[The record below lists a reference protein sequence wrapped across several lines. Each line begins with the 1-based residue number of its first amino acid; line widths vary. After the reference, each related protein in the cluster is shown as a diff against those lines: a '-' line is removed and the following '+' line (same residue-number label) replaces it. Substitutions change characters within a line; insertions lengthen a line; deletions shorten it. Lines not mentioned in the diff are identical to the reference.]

1 MQRRTSRN
9 KRISVE
15 AYSHADRKRMN
26 NPQDKGHRKRLRER
40 FLQGGLDGFLDY
52 EIVELLLILGTP
64 RKDCKL
70 VAKEVIK
77 KFGGL
82 RGVLE
87 ATREELQQIKGLGPH
102 NIFGLKF
109 FKALF
114 IHYAKEKLP
123 KKFTFDSSQVVATF
137 LQEKIGREKKEHFYI
152 LALDSRNH
160 LIQMNNVSTGILDAS
175 LVHPREVFKE
185 AIQVSAAKVI
195 VAHNHPS
202 GDSEPS
208 EGDLVITNR
217 LVEAGKILEIAV
229 VDHIIVTSN
238 SFLSFKEH
246 KLL

>member
-1 MQRRTSRN
+1 MVKIKDLQ
-9 KRISVE
+9 KV
-15 AYSHADRKRMN
+15 
-26 NPQDKGHRKRLRER
+26 KGHRKRLRER

-52 EIVELLLILGTP
+52 EIVELLLTLGTP
-64 RKDCKL
+64 RKDCKP
-70 VAKEVIK
+70 VAKEATK

-87 ATREELQQIKGLGPH
+87 ATPEELRQIKGLGTH

-109 FKALF
+109 FQALST
-114 IHYAKEKLP
+114 HYAKEKLP
-123 KKFTFDSSQVVATF
+123 KRITFGSPQVVATF

-152 LALDSRNH
+152 LALDSRNN
-160 LIQMNNVSTGILDAS
+160 LIKMNNVSIGTLDAS

-185 AIQVSAAKVI
+185 AIQASAAKVI
-195 VAHNHPS
+195 IAHNHPS

-217 LVEAGKILEIAV
+217 LVEAGRILEIEV

-238 SFLSFKEH
+238 NFLSFKKR

>member
-1 MQRRTSRN
+1 MVKIKDLQ
-9 KRISVE
+9 KV
-15 AYSHADRKRMN
+15 
-26 NPQDKGHRKRLRER
+26 KGHRKRLRER

-52 EIVELLLILGTP
+52 EIVELLLTLGTP

-70 VAKEVIK
+70 VAKEATK

-87 ATREELQQIKGLGPH
+87 AAPEELRQIKGLGPH
-102 NIFGLKF
+102 NIFGLKLF
-109 FKALF
+109 QALSM
-114 IHYAKEKLP
+114 HYAKEKLP
-123 KKFTFDSSQVVATF
+123 KKIAFDSPQVVATF

-152 LALDSRNH
+152 LALDSRNN
-160 LIQMNNVSTGILDAS
+160 LVKMNNVSTGTLDTN
-175 LVHPREVFKE
+175 LVHSREVFKE
-185 AIQVSAAKVI
+185 AIQASAAKVI
-195 VAHNHPS
+195 IAHNHPS
-202 GDSEPS
+202 GDPEPS

-238 SFLSFKEH
+238 NFLSFKER

>member
-1 MQRRTSRN
+1 MVKIKN
-9 KRISVE
+9 LPK
-15 AYSHADRKRMN
+15 A
-26 NPQDKGHRKRLRER
+26 KGHRKRLRER

-52 EIVELLLILGTP
+52 EIVELLLTLGTP
-64 RKDCKL
+64 RKDCKP
-70 VAKEVIK
+70 VAKEVTK
-77 KFGGL
+77 KFSGL

-87 ATREELQQIKGLGPH
+87 AAPEELQQIKGLGPH

-109 FKALF
+109 FQGLST
-114 IHYAKEKLP
+114 HYAKEKLP
-123 KKFTFDSSQVVATF
+123 KKITFDSPQVVATF

-152 LALDSRNH
+152 LALDSRNN
-160 LIQMNNVSTGILDAS
+160 LVKMNNVSIGTLDAS

-195 VAHNHPS
+195 IAHNHPS

-217 LVEAGKILEIAV
+217 LVEAGKILEIEV

-238 SFLSFKEH
+238 SFLSFKER